1 MSLKEADL
9 RYWKHAKVENV
20 LSDNAGNCPISYYIE
35 FPLSHTDRVKG
46 FCNGMR
52 KQLSFCKQWKIK
64 IRKPTRIALLTLQ
77 RMHICVVSRDTVSDL
92 VFFFQTMIVHFH
104 SDDTEGL
111 RMERN
116 VLFCSEPKVYIRCIL
131 LLLEI
136 SCTYWCHSLKISGI
150 PHMRLHIQQ
159 L

>member
-92 VFFFQTMIVHFH
+92 VFFFRQWSFISILMI
-104 SDDTEGL
+104 L
-111 RMERN
+111 RDSEWKET
-116 VLFCSEPKVYIRCIL
+116 FCSAQSLRCISDVYFYCL
-131 LLLEI
+131 RYPVHI
-136 SCTYWCHSLKISGI
+136 DVIVLK
-150 PHMRLHIQQ
+150 
-159 L
+159 